1 MRQCHLSKIPK
12 DTRERWEYCRG
23 DGGKEKCSRHGN
35 KYRVFSV
42 LKEGQRV
49 NVAGV
54 DEQEGEEE
62 KKSKKS
68 AQQA

>member
-1 MRQCHLSKIPK
+1 M
-12 DTRERWEYCRG
+12 
-23 DGGKEKCSRHGN
+23 
-35 KYRVFSV
+35 FSV

-49 NVAGV
+49 NVAGL

-68 AQQA
+68 AQQAR